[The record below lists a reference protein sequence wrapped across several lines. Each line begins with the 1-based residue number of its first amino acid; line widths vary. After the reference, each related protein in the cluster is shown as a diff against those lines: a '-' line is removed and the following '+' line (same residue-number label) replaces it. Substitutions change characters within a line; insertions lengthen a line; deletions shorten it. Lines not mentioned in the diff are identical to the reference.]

1 MRKVMMI
8 LLFSVILPGLAC
20 AEIPDANSPD
30 AQVYANHCAS
40 CHVLPHPGR
49 LDWQGWRNMLY
60 LMEKRMEERGVDKPT
75 AEQWQ
80 AIARYV
86 KSHAR

>member
-1 MRKVMMI
+1 MRKALI
-8 LLFSVILPGLAC
+8 FFLLVVISPLLAC
-20 AEIPDANSPD
+20 AEIPDADSLD
-30 AQVYANHCAS
+30 AKVYANYCAS
-40 CHVLPHPGR
+40 CHVLPHPAR

-60 LMEKRMEERGVDKPT
+60 LMEKRMEERGMDRPT

-86 KSHAR
+86 KSHAH